1 MESVKFK
8 EYSSLILKGII
19 TGVISAYLLIY
30 GLRPSVHYPEFIL
43 DFFEN
48 KWIFIILIIINYY
61 VFLYDYKIGCMF
73 LLCIIALIF
82 DYIIFA
88 SNDINKTEII
98 RNRSEGFENDNM
110 YVFNDINTENI
121 DTKKMSNLKTQ

>member
-30 GLRPSVHYPEFIL
+30 GLRPSVHYPEIIL

-98 RNRSEGFENDNM
+98 KNEGFENDSM
-110 YVFNDINTENI
+110 YVFNDIDNKAI
-121 DTKKMSNLKTQ
+121 SNLKTQ